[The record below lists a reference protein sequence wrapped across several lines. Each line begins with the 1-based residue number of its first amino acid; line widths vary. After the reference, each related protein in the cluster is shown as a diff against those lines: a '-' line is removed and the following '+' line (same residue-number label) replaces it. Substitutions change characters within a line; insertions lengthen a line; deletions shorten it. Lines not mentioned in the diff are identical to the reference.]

1 MMVTG
6 SNNEAAALVGVG
18 SHSQRS
24 FQALPHWTDS
34 NTPVLLSSSSTP
46 ICAVKTKKI
55 AQDNY
60 TIKALF
66 TVIIITHNIS
76 AYNRI
81 KSTFLSINE
90 QYVCMQQ
97 GMSAIRIWSIITLQL
112 LILLSKNILD
122 STMHSYIINNFMKAD
137 LNTQHQGGCGTAFL
151 KFHETRNFDENILNF
166 AKFCEIW

>member
-46 ICAVKTKKI
+46 ICSVKTKKI

-76 AYNRI
+76 ACNRI

-90 QYVCMQQ
+90 QLLYAV
-97 GMSAIRIWSIITLQL
+97 GNVRIWSISSLQL
-112 LILLSKNILD
+112 LIPLSKNILD
-122 STMHSYIINNFMKAD
+122 SAMHSYIINNFMKAD
-137 LNTQHQGGCGTAFL
+137 PNTQHSY
-151 KFHETRNFDENILNF
+151 TRH
-166 AKFCEIW
+166 C